1 MTDAE
6 LLAAWSR
13 GDADAGNRLVERH
26 FASIFRFVRAKIDVG
41 VDDLVQQIFL
51 ALVEC
56 AAALRE
62 PDHFKSFAFGI
73 ARRQMLL
80 HWRAQRR
87 RDRVID
93 PDVAS
98 VHSLAFA
105 SAGGSPS
112 AVVGRVDDRERVLA
126 AMRALPIDFQIVIE
140 LHYWENMGV
149 REIAEVIEA
158 PVGTVKSR
166 LSRARA
172 LLAVSLGADFSAE
185 LEAVEISISAGG

>member
-13 GDADAGNRLVERH
+13 GDATAGNRLVERH
-26 FASIFRFVRAKIDVG
+26 FASILRFVHAKIDVG

-56 AAALRE
+56 ASALRD
-62 PDHFKSFAFGI
+62 PAHFKSFLFGI
-73 ARRQMLL
+73 ARRQLLL
-80 HWRAQRR
+80 HWRAARR

-98 VHSLAFA
+98 VQSLAGDA
-105 SAGGSPS
+105 EGSPS
-112 AVVGRVDDRERVLA
+112 GVVGRSDERERVLA
-126 AMRALPIDFQIVIE
+126 AMRSMPIDFQIVVE
-140 LHYWENMGV
+140 LHYWEAMGV

-166 LSRARA
+166 LARARA
-172 LLAVSLGADFSAE
+172 LLAVSLGEDVEGE
-185 LEAVEISISAGG
+185 LHDLDPVDREGRE